1 MELTRTQL
9 IFITAKGTN
18 NLFTFFDWA
27 GEVDCLGSGV
37 SVHEMFGRT
46 AIFAIEAMERLRI
59 DIARHA
65 NKNGCVRSHDQ
76 EVFEGKT
83 TLEGS

>member
-1 MELTRTQL
+1 L
-9 IFITAKGTN
+9 
-18 NLFTFFDWA
+18 
-27 GEVDCLGSGV
+27 LGSEV
-37 SVHEMFGRT
+37 SFPVATEVSRESNLVDVGRT
-46 AIFAIEAMERLRI
+46 AIFSIEVMERLRI